1 MATKTESKKKAAAK
15 KRSFHQELVLNRWV
29 LGFFQGGAL
38 AALKMHLG
46 DDRFEGIAE
55 DGQTQFFHE
64 LTRGLFDPNK
74 VPDTTLRRYDLN
86 VVAHWQAITA
96 QRNKLEGHELQMKY
110 FQYLSLLFTELYLDW
125 YFNHR
130 QDLLDGL
137 NEEMARYRAETGAE
151 PFRDFEADDLNK
163 VAFWNATGSGKTLL
177 LHVNIR
183 QYLHYFQAGRGGHFP
198 DKIILLTPNE
208 GLSRQHLEELHL
220 SGFGF
225 SQFFNKAQSPARGTI
240 EIIDINKLGDEM
252 GDKTVAVDAFEG
264 NNLVLVDEG
273 HRGTGTAAGAWMARR
288 DALVRGGFAFEYSA
302 TFGQAVAKGKTIE
315 GAEEEIRKSKADFY
329 RSVEFPGLKVRELS
343 AGAKQQIEEFRAA
356 YMLTAEDKRRAR
368 ITATREIY
376 AKCILFDYSYKFFYE
391 DGYGKESLIL
401 NMNGEAYGQAD
412 NARKYFTAC
421 LLAYYQQLWL
431 WSTHRSAL
439 ADFNI
444 EKPLWVFVG
453 HSVTGSDDKK
463 KQKLTDDDLAS
474 LSDVLAVVQFLAWF
488 LNSEAQI
495 KSWLADL
502 VADKAQILDAEGNNI
517 FSGRFTPLM
526 GFIGRVDDLYAD
538 ILLRVFNAPARQRLK
553 LVNIKSSKGE
563 LALRVG
569 DAEPFG
575 LINIGDDAGF
585 FGMAEDVEAFDSE
598 RDDFGGALFGT
609 LNNKDSRLNVLI
621 GSRKFTEG
629 WSSWRVSTMGLLNM
643 GQGEGSQI
651 IQLFGRGVRLKGKGF
666 SLKRSVLRER
676 PKDTHLDKLET
687 LNIFGVRASYMA
699 AFKDY
704 LREEGITPSDEVLEL
719 DFPTRAN
726 LPKGK
731 LKTLALKDGYKDNQ
745 KLGFKRKIFP
755 TLYETPD
762 QFIDKETGKPK
773 IKPPHVVLDLY
784 PRVEALSSK
793 DKSSPSPTIQ
803 ARHEGKLN
811 QTLFPAF
818 NWDSIYLA
826 LQDYKL
832 QRSWSNLRLE
842 QQKLIDFCG
851 GTQDW
856 YTLFIPAAE
865 LKITTFADIR
875 KQEDIL
881 LRLLTDYT
889 DRFYKALKTAY
900 EGQFYDIVH
909 VDENDGSML
918 KDGYKLLIEDT
929 SDGQTYRAQLEV
941 LKNLVTEGKLG
952 QVSQQCPPH
961 MVAICFDRHLFYPLL
976 GFENEDGKK
985 QVPLKLTP
993 LGLGAESEVQFVR
1006 DLEAFY
1012 RTSEGKEAIGQR
1024 SLYLL
1029 RNAASAEKGLGFAL
1043 AGNFYPDFLLW
1054 LVDDE
1059 PDTGTRKQWLTFV
1072 DPKGLRNL
1080 DLSHP
1085 KLGLYKEVK
1094 MLETTLAS
1102 QAKAG
1107 EAPLILNAFVLSPTK
1122 FADLLNVGDPTK
1134 KADLES
1140 RNVLFM
1146 EDGPSVYLKKLFS
1159 VLT

>member
-1 MATKTESKKKAAAK
+1 MATRTKATKKTTGK
-15 KRSFHQELVLNRWV
+15 KRSFHQELVLNRWILRFFNV
-29 LGFFQGGAL
+29 ENLGG
-38 AALKMHLG
+38 LKQRLG
-46 DDRFEGIAE
+46 DDRFEGIDE
-55 DGQTQFFHE
+55 DGQTKFFHE
-64 LTRGLFDPNK
+64 LSRGLFDPNL
-74 VPDTTLRRYDLN
+74 VPATDLRRYDLN

-96 QRNKLEGHELQMKY
+96 QRNIREGHELQMKY

-125 YFNHR
+125 YFNRR
-130 QDLLDGL
+130 QQLLDGL
-137 NEEMARYRAETGAE
+137 NEEMALYRNEAGAE
-151 PFRDFEADDLNK
+151 PFRDFDASDLNK
-163 VAFWNATGSGKTLL
+163 IAFWNATGSGKTLL
-177 LHVNIR
+177 LHVNIK
-183 QYLHYFQAGRGGHFP
+183 QYLHYFQAGHGNYYP

-220 SGFGF
+220 SGFSF
-225 SQFFNKAQSPARGTI
+225 TQFFNKTQTPPRGTI

-302 TFGQAVAKGKTIE
+302 TFGQAVAKGLTIE
-315 GAEEEIRKSKADFY
+315 KAEEENLKSKWKLAY
-329 RSVEFPGLKVRELS
+329 PGQRFNLAFARTDPDL
-343 AGAKQQIEEFRAA
+343 A
-356 YMLTAEDKRRAR
+356 LTAEEKRRAR
-368 ITATREIY
+368 VTATREIY

-391 DGYGKESLIL
+391 DGYGKDSLIL
-401 NMNGEAYGQAD
+401 NMNGEAYEQAD

-421 LLAYYQQLWL
+421 LLSFYQQLWL
-431 WSTHRSAL
+431 WSTHRDKL
-439 ADFNI
+439 TDFNI

-453 HSVTGSDDKK
+453 NTVSGEDSDI
-463 KQKLTDDDLAS
+463 LEVVNFLAS
-474 LSDVLAVVQFLAWF
+474 F
-488 LNSEAQI
+488 LNSDVQI

-502 VADKAQILDAEGNNI
+502 IADRAQILDAKGNNI
-517 FSGRFTPLM
+517 FGGRFTALM
-526 GFIGRVDDLYAD
+526 GFVGREDELYAD
-538 ILLRVFNAPARQRLK
+538 ILLRVFNAPSRQRLK

-575 LINIGDDAGF
+575 LINIGDDTGLYN
-585 FGMAEDVEAFDSE
+585 MAENAQAFDSE
-598 RDDFGGALFGT
+598 RDDFGGALFAT
-609 LNNKDSRLNVLI
+609 LNNKDTRLNVLI

-666 SLKRSVLRER
+666 SLKRTLPHER
-676 PKDTHLDKLET
+676 PKGVHLERLET

-726 LPKGK
+726 LPAGQ

-745 KLGFKRKIFP
+745 KLGFKRTHFP
-755 TLYETPD
+755 WLYEIPEPFQD
-762 QFIDKETGKPK
+762 K

-793 DKSSPSPTIQ
+793 NAGTVLPTE
-803 ARHEGKLN
+803 ARNKGKLN
-811 QTLFPAF
+811 QALFSAF
-818 NWDSIYLA
+818 DWDRIYLA
-826 LQDYKL
+826 LQAYKL

-842 QQKLIDFCG
+842 RQKLIDFCAG
-851 GTQDW
+851 EQNW
-856 YTLFIPAAE
+856 YTLFIPATE
-865 LKITTFADIR
+865 LAVTTFADIR

-889 DRFYKALKTAY
+889 DRFYNALKKGY
-900 EGQFYDIVH
+900 EGQFYDITH
-909 VDENDGSML
+909 IDEDHGSML
-918 KDGYKLLIEDT
+918 KLYQFEIENSDDGLEYQKKLGI
-929 SDGQTYRAQLEV
+929 
-941 LKNLVTEGKLG
+941 LKKLVAEGKIG
-952 QVSQQCPPH
+952 EASQWSAPH
-961 MVAICFDRHLFYPLL
+961 MVAISFDRHLYYPLL
-976 GFENEDGKK
+976 SLENKDA
-985 QVPLKLTP
+985 VPLKLRP
-993 LGLGAESEVQFVR
+993 LAFDAPSEWEFVR

-1012 RTSEGKEAIGQR
+1012 NSPEGKEVIGQR
-1024 SLYLL
+1024 SLYLM
-1029 RNAASAEKGLGFAL
+1029 RNADREEKGLGFAL

-1054 LVDDE
+1054 LVDDIS
-1059 PDTGTRKQWLTFV
+1059 GKQWLTFV

-1085 KLGLYKEVK
+1085 KLGLRKEVK
-1094 MLETTLAS
+1094 TLETTLAQ
-1102 QAKAG
+1102 QAKLG
-1107 EAPLILNAFVLSPTK
+1107 EPPLVLNAFILSPTK
-1122 FADLLNVGDPTK
+1122 FADLLNVGDPAH
-1134 KADLES
+1134 KADLEN

-1146 EDGPSVYLKKLFS
+1146 EDGAGNYLKKLFG
-1159 VLT
+1159 VLV